1 MVIAIELDPG
11 RILGRD
17 RPHHQQIEIAVGI
30 IITPGE
36 GTIRNLQQ
44 AGVDQREV
52 VIAPVAIEL
61 SCFPIGA
68 ARIAADHK
76 IERAIIV
83 IVTPGHSAVTQWG

>member
-1 MVIAIELDPG
+1 MDPG

-17 RPHHQQIEIAVGI
+17 RPHHQQIEIAVGVI
-30 IITPGE
+30 VTPGE
-36 GTIRNLQQ
+36 GTIRDLQQ
-44 AGVDQREV
+44 AGVDQREL
-52 VIAPVAIEL
+52 VIARIAIEL

-83 IVTPGHSAVTQWG
+83 IITPGHSAVTQWG